1 MTELTLIA
9 NSANFNPAINFVLL
23 SFGMQHAE
31 TIQKSMT
38 DTYLTID
45 QPGEAIVTE
54 KKSKFLSFAYHVESA
69 DEAKQMIES
78 VRKKYY
84 DARHVCWAY
93 MLGRERTDYRS
104 NDDGE
109 PSGTAGRP
117 ILGQINSAELTDVLI
132 IVVRYFG
139 GTLLGTSGLIKAYRE
154 AAASAIANAQIVQ
167 KTVDDVLHIRFG
179 YDLLNEVMRVLKQFD
194 EVQWEQQFAEDCRMQ
209 LRIRRSLSQ
218 KLLSDLS
225 VIYGVEVLNA
235 TNE

>member
-1 MTELTLIA
+1 
-9 NSANFNPAINFVLL
+9 
-23 SFGMQHAE
+23 
-31 TIQKSMT
+31 
-38 DTYLTID
+38 
-45 QPGEAIVTE
+45 
-54 KKSKFLSFAYHVESA
+54 
-69 DEAKQMIES
+69 
-78 VRKKYY
+78 
-84 DARHVCWAY
+84 
-93 MLGRERTDYRS
+93 
-104 NDDGE
+104 
-109 PSGTAGRP
+109 
-117 ILGQINSAELTDVLI
+117 LGQINSAELTDVLI

-179 YDLLNEVMRVLKQFD
+179 YDLLNEVMHVLKQFD

-225 VIYGVEVLNA
+225 AIYGVEVLNA